1 MPDEKTKG
9 LMIMNALQRHLKYTA
24 EPAFLDFQHNPNSAR
39 HAYQACVAAYH
50 AVDRVTYPKKP
61 GNLRSKWRKQ
71 SFEFRIVD
79 MVAHKYKHVVSDDEK
94 EPVEQG
100 KLRLSTLVFGKGLL
114 GTYAFNTT
122 ALGEGGIDLYNLNF
136 IIRDAIKFLHQEA
149 LKLPDATP
157 DED

>member
-1 MPDEKTKG
+1 LT
-9 LMIMNALQRHLKYTA
+9 IVNALQRHLKDTVD
-24 EPAFLDFQHNPNSAR
+24 PAFLDFQHNPKSWR

-61 GNLRSKWRKQ
+61 GNLRSKWRKK
-71 SFEFRIVD
+71 SFEFMVVD

-94 EPVEQG
+94 EPVEEG
-100 KLRLSTLVFGKGLL
+100 RLRLSTLIFGG
-114 GTYAFNTT
+114 
-122 ALGEGGIDLYNLNF
+122 DLHNLYF

-149 LKLPDATP
+149 LKLPDATL

>member
-1 MPDEKTKG
+1 
-9 LMIMNALQRHLKYTA
+9 MNALQRYLKGTV
-24 EPAFLDFQHNPNSAR
+24 EPTFLDFQQNPNSAR

-61 GNLRSKWRKQ
+61 GNLRSKWRKK

-94 EPVEQG
+94 EPIEADKPTLPG
-100 KLRLSTLVFGKGLL
+100 LVFGML
-114 GTYAFNTT
+114 GTYRLNTT
-122 ALGEGGIDLYNLNF
+122 LLNEGETDLHNLYF

-149 LKLPDATP
+149 LNLPDATP